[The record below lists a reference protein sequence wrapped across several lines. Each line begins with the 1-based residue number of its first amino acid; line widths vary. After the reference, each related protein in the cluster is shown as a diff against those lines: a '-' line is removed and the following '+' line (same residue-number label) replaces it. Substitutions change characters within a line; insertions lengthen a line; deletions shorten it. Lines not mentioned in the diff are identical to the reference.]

1 MLLDLT
7 VGIFELTVTQI
18 FPDIHAFIFILTHAV
33 DIIVLALTQ
42 RDIRRELK
50 HVCFICCQQN
60 RVQISEYS

>member
-1 MLLDLT
+1 MLLDLA

-18 FPDIHAFIFILTHAV
+18 FPEIHAFVFILTHAV

-50 HVCFICCQQN
+50 HVRFICCQQN